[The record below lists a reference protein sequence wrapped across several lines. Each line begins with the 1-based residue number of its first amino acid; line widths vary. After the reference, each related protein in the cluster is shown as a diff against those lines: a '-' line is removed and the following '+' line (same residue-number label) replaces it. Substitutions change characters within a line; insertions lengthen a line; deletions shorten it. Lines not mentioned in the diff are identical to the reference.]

1 MKALFFFY
9 LRNSYFIER
18 TPAMLLTAPAPNS
31 PKIGRTI
38 SVSCWSNSKIGFSN
52 GFKVA
57 DFVFILIDGGSG
69 YYFTTRAVFVCAAA
83 CQWMAIF
90 ENSWHSQDHPRKIEK
105 QKKRARKIQNAGH
118 TSFIDC
124 KSINSNEM
132 RAKKRGADKNKQ
144 DFRLQ

>member
-1 MKALFFFY
+1 MQVV
-9 LRNSYFIER
+9 ER

-38 SVSCWSNSKIGFSN
+38 SVSCWLNSKIGFSN

-105 QKKRARKIQNAGH
+105 QKKESEKN
-118 TSFIDC
+118 TEC
-124 KSINSNEM
+124 
-132 RAKKRGADKNKQ
+132 GAH
-144 DFRLQ
+144 FVHRLQIDQ